1 MFDLKEFIV
10 RNIVSGIKNGSFAKE
25 YGNIMAVN
33 YLAKGLLTE
42 EDVQSIDA
50 QITEWEEQKRIEAE
64 RKKQEAMN
72 TPVVIPEI
80 LPEEETPVKDEVVEP
95 EFPMEDTPTVIPELQ
110 PEDEIIEDEV
120 SEEETDEEMMDE
132 PTVIPEIEE

>member
-10 RNIVSGIKNGSFAKE
+10 RNIVSGIKNHSFAKE

-33 YLAKGLLTE
+33 YLSKGLLVE
-42 EDVQSIDA
+42 EDLQKIDEE
-50 QITEWEEQKRIEAE
+50 ITAWEAEKLAEEE

-80 LPEEETPVKDEVVEP
+80 VDEEGIEPDVPVEEETETITPEDAVVET
-95 EFPMEDTPTVIPELQ
+95 EEEEIT
-110 PEDEIIEDEV
+110 PEDVVE
-120 SEEETDEEMMDE
+120 
-132 PTVIPEIEE
+132 